1 MHEFRI
7 GPGLAPTLDGPVA
20 TPMPLADAAGVCDKD
35 LEPDTPRLAYEAYFE
50 LVWRTLRRLG
60 VAEHQVEDAVQDVFL
75 VVHRRWKDFLQNSSV
90 KTWVLGISLRTGKQY
105 NRNASRVKQT
115 QFEFDDTQPSPDCP
129 EFNVEQRQTLARFT
143 IVLERL
149 SYEHRSILVLVELE
163 ELSMAQAAEV
173 LEIPTST
180 AYNRL
185 RMAHRAFEAI
195 WNRQTARDEWRL
207 K

>member
-1 MHEFRI
+1 VHELRI
-7 GPGLAPTLDGPVA
+7 SPGLAPTLDGPVA
-20 TPMPLADAAGVCDKD
+20 APLPLADVAGVCEKD
-35 LEPDTPRLAYEAYFE
+35 PEPDDPRSVYEAYFD

-75 VVHRRWKDFLQNSSV
+75 VVHRRWNEFLHNSSV

-105 NRNASRVKQT
+105 NRNASRMTQT

-143 IVLERL
+143 LVLERL

-163 ELSMAQAAEV
+163 ELSTAQAAEV

-180 AYNRL
+180 AYKRL
-185 RMAHRAFEAI
+185 RKAHQAFEEI